1 MDSIILGAIIAGAVI
16 GAIPAILGAVK
27 GKIGLG
33 LGGFA
38 SCLIGSII
46 LGMILSIPLCAIFVY
61 LILKKDPDNTSLESK
76 VVKPAANDETQNDIL
91 AQIQK
96 LSELKESGVL
106 SEAEFQEKKEQLL
119 KKI

>member
-1 MDSIILGAIIAGAVI
+1 MDSIIMGAIIAGVVI

-27 GKIGLG
+27 GRIGLG
-33 LGGFA
+33 IVGFF

-46 LGMILSIPLCAIFVY
+46 LGMLLSIPLCAIFVY
-61 LILKKDPDNTSLESK
+61 LILKKIPNNSSLEPE
-76 VVKPAANDETQNDIL
+76 VVKPAANGETQNDIL

-106 SEAEFQEKKEQLL
+106 TETEFQEKKEQLL

>member
-1 MDSIILGAIIAGAVI
+1 MGAIIAGAVF

-33 LGGFA
+33 IGGFF
-38 SCLIGSII
+38 SCIIGSII
-46 LGMILSIPLCAIFVY
+46 LGMLLSIPLCAIFVY
-61 LILKKDPDNTSLESK
+61 LILKKNVPNNSSPEPE
-76 VVKPAANDETQNDIL
+76 VVKPAANGETQNDIL

-106 SEAEFQEKKEQLL
+106 TEAEFQEKKEQLL
-119 KKI
+119 KKIG